1 MPRAARIV
9 VPGMPH
15 HVTQRGNRKQAIF
28 LIDEDWFTYKALLAR
43 ACAKHNV
50 ECLAWCLMTNHVHL
64 ILRPET
70 ADGLRAVLASVHTTY
85 SQRINLREKT
95 VGHLF
100 QGRFASYAMDDAH
113 LLAAIRYVENNP
125 VKAGL
130 VDEAAAWRWSSARS
144 HVQRMTDGLT
154 AETDLIRLY
163 PHWREML
170 ANGWEAGSDEQIEGA
185 LQAGVPQGSTEWLGQ
200 VAGKAGLSLIRRGR
214 GRPRKQ

>member
-1 MPRAARIV
+1 MPRAARFV

-15 HVTQRGNRKQAIF
+15 HVTQRGNRKQDVF
-28 LIDEDWFTYKALLAR
+28 LTDEDWFTYKALLAK
-43 ACAKHNV
+43 ACAKHSV
-50 ECLAWCLMTNHVHL
+50 ECIAWCLMTNHVHL
-64 ILRPET
+64 ILRPAT

-125 VKAGL
+125 VKARL
-130 VDEAAAWRWSSARS
+130 VDEAGDWRWSSARS
-144 HVQRMTDGLT
+144 HIQRKPDGLT
-154 AETDLIRLY
+154 CETELTTHY

-170 ANGWEAGSDEQIEGA
+170 SQGWEAGADEAIESS
-185 LQAGVPQGSTEWLGQ
+185 LQAGLPVGSAKWLHQLASDSGN
-200 VAGKAGLSLIRRGR
+200 SLIRRAR
-214 GRPRKQ
+214 GRPRRE